1 MRILGLG
8 RRVLKET
15 RIEENSGP
23 RIPSSLKTEMITGLR
38 QKQVG
43 SGNELTINLTGMRG
57 TFRGEAKSD

>member
-1 MRILGLG
+1 MRILVLG
-8 RRVLKET
+8 GMALEET

-23 RIPSSLKTEMITGLR
+23 RIPSSLKTGMMTGLK

-43 SGNELTINLTGMRG
+43 SGNELAVNLTGMRG